1 MAIDIKLGMKR
12 KFDYPK
18 SIKEVDE
25 LSGEEF
31 ERFVFRYLKEYQSYE
46 GQITEKNDY
55 GVDILL
61 WYPEN
66 KSNRY
71 GVQCKRYGPKTVL
84 TENDLM
90 KMQKGVDHYGLR
102 DPKTGKPNL
111 ILFTS
116 AEEHQVSTRG
126 LAYIEN
132 EEIEAYYR
140 DDIIDILKH
149 LDEGLGR
156 NIDQSNYNNIA
167 FDSSKKKNESFKEN
181 SKFVDMLKSERKNI
195 SKYNKITP
203 VYLVYNDKTIEDII
217 IKKPIT
223 VESLLEVTG
232 IDHKRVE
239 LFGLYL
245 VNKIRLFLQLEPLQ
259 PKKETLINKEEFEIF
274 LKELRK
280 KIAAYNKIDK
290 LYNVFNNETLLE
302 IVEKIPK
309 NEKEL
314 LNIKGIGPVKVEL
327 WGKYFIAEINKYL

>member
-61 WYPEN
+61 WYPDN

-90 KMQKGVDHYGLR
+90 KMQKDVDHYGLR
-102 DPKTGKPNL
+102 DPKTSKPNL
-111 ILFTS
+111 TLFTS
-116 AEEHQVSTRG
+116 AEKQQVSTRG

-132 EEIEAYYR
+132 EKIEAYYR
-140 DDIIDILKH
+140 NDIIDVLKH
-149 LDEGLGR
+149 LEEGL
-156 NIDQSNYNNIA
+156 
-167 FDSSKKKNESFKEN
+167 
-181 SKFVDMLKSERKNI
+181 
-195 SKYNKITP
+195 
-203 VYLVYNDKTIEDII
+203 
-217 IKKPIT
+217 
-223 VESLLEVTG
+223 G
-232 IDHKRVE
+232 IDHKKVE

-245 VNKIRLFLQLEPLQ
+245 VKKIRQFLQLELLKSKNVHQ
-259 PKKETLINKEEFEIF
+259 ISKDKFTMLIRD
-274 LKELRK
+274 LRK
-280 KIAAYNKIDK
+280 KIAMFAKIDK
-290 LYNVFNNETLLE
+290 FYSVFTNETFNENVEKFPRNENELLE
-302 IVEKIPK
+302 IREIEPVR
-309 NEKEL
+309 
-314 LNIKGIGPVKVEL
+314 IGL
-327 WGKYFIAEINKYL
+327 WGQCFLSEINLVITRIRKIVGLT